1 MSFSAIYASRYNVP
15 QQQVLQRPS
24 RNLKTGSLEGNS
36 HLDSTYAALNIP
48 EGPHIY
54 GTGKAQ
60 ESVYKVLQDPE
71 VSGNT
76 KTNSELELEE
86 QNCYEACKEPLTCR
100 PIHSIGWLQMTYICY
115 FLSFLFWLENH
126 TASHNIKNYAY
137 TCCKAPL
144 SPPF

>member
-1 MSFSAIYASRYNVP
+1 MSRNTKTNSELELEEQNGYEACQGPLKSIYASRYNVP

-48 EGPHIY
+48 GPHIY

-60 ESVYKVLQDPE
+60 ESVYKLLQDPE

-86 QNCYEACKEPLTCR
+86 QNCYEACKEPLTSIYASRYEAPQQQVLQR
-100 PIHSIGWLQMTYICY
+100 PSCNQKTISSG
-115 FLSFLFWLENH
+115 
-126 TASHNIKNYAY
+126 
-137 TCCKAPL
+137 
-144 SPPF
+144 